1 MLEVRISKSTVSG
14 VSWTFWIAPRTLPRG
29 PGAQITV
36 SNRGN
41 PKGLGQEREV
51 GAAPGVAGCRRRGRG
66 QEPALRTRVSGE
78 APAESGSGFCSRAEE
93 PSTAP
98 AAGWLVHCSR
108 LRGARESACQRE
120 FISGKGERSC
130 EAGVGRGGCRRL
142 PGRGKWEM
150 SRIFSPSSPNPT
162 KLFPMSWIICRTHG
176 EFQGLNSQDIATFC
190 TSPFPIDASARLL
203 RLG

>member
-130 EAGVGRGGCRRL
+130 EAGVGRGGLQASTRE
-142 PGRGKWEM
+142 GKVGNEQN
-150 SRIFSPSSPNPT
+150 FFTLFPKPHKTVPHVVDYLPNP
-162 KLFPMSWIICRTHG
+162 R
-176 EFQGLNSQDIATFC
+176 
-190 TSPFPIDASARLL
+190 
-203 RLG
+203 